1 MKALGW
7 RHVSGNIYLAVCT
20 YACFRTVLLYVCR
33 YVCAHVSI
41 CIHICLCMLWYDHL
55 VSIPKLCARMHPR
68 EISAHISMQR
78 SAHKHTQAYRYTCHT
93 ACVVFCAR
101 TTAVSISACPT
112 EGPWP
117 GLGLREQEGRAVV
130 CGAPVEHCLSSVHP
144 RPQHPGLARS
154 PLAHSLPQQHHL
166 GSRRSSGS
174 SRAGPQLPA
183 SPRLALRTE
192 RGYQTQPG
200 PPDYQ
205 GLLAPPGD
213 QQLELRWWKGALGHS
228 QSSKRWPLTNGRL
241 QPNGDPSKAAND
253 LAPLSTPPAPT
264 PRSWTIGAGGMGG
277 ECARRWPLGGGGVA
291 WSAVF
296 APTLA

>member
-1 MKALGW
+1 M
-7 RHVSGNIYLAVCT
+7 
-20 YACFRTVLLYVCR
+20 
-33 YVCAHVSI
+33 
-41 CIHICLCMLWYDHL
+41 
-55 VSIPKLCARMHPR
+55 
-68 EISAHISMQR
+68 
-78 SAHKHTQAYRYTCHT
+78 
-93 ACVVFCAR
+93 
-101 TTAVSISACPT
+101 
-112 EGPWP
+112 
-117 GLGLREQEGRAVV
+117 V

-213 QQLELRWWKGALGHS
+213 QQLELRWRKGALGHS

-277 ECARRWPLGGGGVA
+277 GSVRGAGHLGEEAWLGVQSSLPP
-291 WSAVF
+291 WLRPRTPYPSR
-296 APTLA
+296 